1 MHATELTVI
10 DDATSEAKLP
20 DGCPACGGRLDVRL
34 SADGVFTVCVHCH
47 LLGRAHLVKDEDDG
61 VELRLVARARA

>member
-1 MHATELTVI
+1 MLATELTVI
-10 DDATSEAKLP
+10 DDTTSEAKLP

-61 VELRLVARARA
+61 FELRLVPRARA